1 MVQRSGIASA
11 LHWSL
16 GPATLGVGALARRA
30 IARGVEVI
38 CGLRGHETVLHFGER
53 RLSLKC
59 VACGYQTPGWGNRT
73 KHSFRASVHAERY
86 QYTRVKADRL
96 TLGVSEERPAE
107 LTDQLVQTT

>member
-1 MVQRSGIASA
+1 MVQLPGIASV

-59 VACGYQTPGWGNRT
+59 VACESDARLGNRT

-86 QYTRVKADRL
+86 QYTRFRADPL

>member
-1 MVQRSGIASA
+1 MLRYQEEMSAEGGVKAMVQLPGIASV

-30 IARGVEVI
+30 IASGVEVI

-59 VACGYQTPGWGNRT
+59 VACGHQTPGWEIGRST
-73 KHSFRASVHAERY
+73 HSALPYAQSDTSTQEL
-86 QYTRVKADRL
+86 KL
-96 TLGVSEERPAE
+96 TL
-107 LTDQLVQTT
+107 